1 LGIRIIVANT
11 DKQEIDMS
19 NINMVGAVA
28 RNFGVAWNY
37 RRKIVTWTLIFC
49 AGMIMLAFFYG
60 TCANVEVRKEIVNSA
75 FLLAGAVIGSYVFG
89 AVWNDKNAATVGAA
103 SSIGNQAPAIG
114 EIAKGTGNVDNPDDP
129 TGMNT

>member
-1 LGIRIIVANT
+1 
-11 DKQEIDMS
+11 MS

-37 RRKIVTWTLIFC
+37 RRRIVTWTLIFC
-49 AGMIMLAFFYG
+49 AVMIMLAFFYG
-60 TCANVEVRKEIVNSA
+60 TCANVEVRKEIVSSA

-89 AVWNDKNAATVGAA
+89 AVWNDKNAAVGAA
-103 SSIGNQAPAIG
+103 SPVENQATAVG
-114 EIAKGTGNVDNPDDP
+114 GIAKGTGNVDNPDDP